1 MSLSLFLRRPLNPDG
16 NLSLLRL
23 KLKGEVFFSL
33 PDKIQLIGIKFS
45 RSVILQG
52 TFTPRKPI
60 DSSVKE
66 PPSHVRKIIDATSKI
81 GLMKKKIGKN
91 CQISHAVLSKHFDQR
106 TNLIIF
112 ALSMPIRIEP
122 EYIYDW
128 MLLNANFVVRTS
140 LK

>member
-1 MSLSLFLRRPLNPDG
+1 MIKHTRLNCVLIFIPAETPE
-16 NLSLLRL
+16 SRW
-23 KLKGEVFFSL
+23 KSIFASFEVERGSFF

-81 GLMKKKIGKN
+81 GLMKKILGKIAKFLMRF
-91 CQISHAVLSKHFDQR
+91 CQSI
-106 TNLIIF
+106 LIKGQI
-112 ALSMPIRIEP
+112 
-122 EYIYDW
+122 
-128 MLLNANFVVRTS
+128 
-140 LK
+140 